1 MTRGGVSTGGH
12 RVDGLDRIPLPA
24 AACDSA
30 ARILWTNAQ
39 FDAIC
44 GHRDPN
50 EPELAALA
58 VPVEASAEMPSL
70 EQLASGE
77 SRPLEVELAGAHH
90 TMHVSVF
97 DEIYLCVFTP
107 GGTDQAYTDAYPP
120 AGARPPAVD
129 VESDAPAT
137 RDSKLLA
144 AFIRLSRELNL
155 AMREDEL
162 VKMFADVYEQ
172 LLPDTLVSIRLL
184 EPDRA
189 GLKLVYANGRLKEG
203 EREQLRVTAR
213 SLEEVDLDAAVRERL
228 RDEERIAE
236 VDEYET
242 VFLDSEGGFEVPL
255 CDRANF
261 YGTLNFEYRQPD
273 FDLRRD
279 QQLVIPLAHQMTA
292 ALRNARLLAETTF
305 LKDYLEK
312 LLDRANAPVLVL
324 DRRRRITVVNQAM
337 EQQTLHNR
345 EDILGEDFMALV
357 PEDDRP
363 RLLPGVID
371 AMRGQPTSNIEVRL
385 PKADGSGTAH
395 IAFNTATILSPFG
408 DIEGVIFVGQDLTEV
423 RQLQKQVIHTEKL
436 ATLGQVAA
444 GVAHELN
451 NPLTSITVY
460 GNYLLNRLMGEID
473 QADAER
479 LKRIVEAAERIQSFT
494 KDLVTYARPSGEEPT
509 LIQLD
514 DLIERALSFC
524 EHLIG
529 EHGAD
534 VTLDVAEEVPPV
546 YGIRGQL
553 EQVFVNLLTNACHS
567 LTGDGGSIVVSAK
580 PLGDDQVL
588 ITIEDSG
595 HGIAGEHL
603 EHVFEPFF
611 TTKDQGEGTGLGLSI
626 VRNILDN
633 HHAEIDVESE
643 LGRGTR
649 FKITMFAG

>member
-1 MTRGGVSTGGH
+1 VSTGGH
-12 RVDGLDRIPLPA
+12 RVDGLDRIPLPS

-30 ARILWTNAQ
+30 ARVLWTNSK
-39 FDAIC
+39 FDEIC
-44 GHRDPN
+44 GHRDPDQ
-50 EPELAALA
+50 PDLGALLTPVGDVDEL
-58 VPVEASAEMPSL
+58 PGL
-70 EQLASGE
+70 ESLASGDAQ
-77 SRPLEVELAGAHH
+77 PLVVALAGRLH

-107 GGTDQAYTDAYPP
+107 GGADSAYQGAYPP
-120 AGARPPAVD
+120 KPGPPRAAAREASPAQ
-129 VESDAPAT
+129 
-137 RDSKLLA
+137 DSTLLA

-162 VKMFADVYEQ
+162 VKMFANVFEE
-172 LLPDTLVSIRLL
+172 LLPDRLVSIRLL
-184 EPDRA
+184 EPERS

-203 EREQLRVTAR
+203 EREQLRITT
-213 SLEEVDLDAAVRERL
+213 STLEEVDLATEVRERL
-228 RDEERIAE
+228 GSEGRIVESERYE
-236 VDEYET
+236 PVFVD
-242 VFLDSEGGFEVPL
+242 SAGGFEVPL
-255 CDRANF
+255 CDRDSF
-261 YGTLNFEYRQPD
+261 YGSLNFEHREGASPID
-273 FDLRRD
+273 DD
-279 QQLVIPLAHQMTA
+279 QKLVIPLAHQMTA
-292 ALRNARLLAETTF
+292 ALRNARLLAETMF
-305 LKDYLEK
+305 LKEYLEK

-345 EDILGEDFMALV
+345 EDILGEDFMSLV
-357 PEDDRP
+357 PESDRN

-371 AMRGQPTSNIEVRL
+371 AMRGQSTSNIEVRL

-460 GNYLLNRLMGEID
+460 GNYLVNRLEGEID
-473 QADAER
+473 SADTER

-534 VTLDVAEEVPPV
+534 VTLDVAESVPAV

-567 LTGDGGSIVVSAK
+567 LSGEGGNIVVAAK
-580 PLGDDQVL
+580 PVGDDQVL
-588 ITIEDSG
+588 ITIEDNG
-595 HGIAGEHL
+595 HGISAEHV

-633 HHAEIDVESE
+633 HHAEINVESE

>member
-1 MTRGGVSTGGH
+1 VSTGGH
-12 RVDGLDRIPLPA
+12 RVGGLDRIPLPA
-24 AACDSA
+24 VACDSA
-30 ARILWTNAQ
+30 ARILWTNGK
-39 FDAIC
+39 FDALC
-44 GHRDPN
+44 GHRDP
-50 EPELAALA
+50 ERPELGALVA
-58 VPVEASAEMPSL
+58 TVGEGEGMSSL
-70 EQLASGE
+70 EDLAGGDAQ
-77 SRPLEVELAGAHH
+77 PLEVGLAGRPH

-107 GGTDQAYTDAYPP
+107 GGPDQSYTGGYAPSAAQQPP
-120 AGARPPAVD
+120 EPVVGDPALH
-129 VESDAPAT
+129 
-137 RDSKLLA
+137 DSTLLA
-144 AFIRLSRELNL
+144 SFIRLSRELNL

-162 VKMFADVYEQ
+162 VKLFADVFEQ
-172 LLPDTLVSIRLL
+172 LLPDRLVCIRLL
-184 EPDRA
+184 EPERA
-189 GLKLVYANGRLKEG
+189 GLRLVYANGRLKEG
-203 EREQLRVTAR
+203 EREQLRVTAGA
-213 SLEEVDLDAAVRERL
+213 LDCADLAADVRERL
-228 RDEERIAE
+228 GREERLVE
-236 VDEYET
+236 VQGYET
-242 VFLDSEGGFEVPL
+242 VFVGSGGGFEVPL
-255 CDRANF
+255 CDRSNF
-261 YGTLNFEYRQPD
+261 YGTLNFEYRESPSD
-273 FDLRRD
+273 IESD
-279 QQLVIPLAHQMTA
+279 QRLVVPLAHQMTA
-292 ALRNARLLAETTF
+292 ALRNARLLAETMF

-324 DRRRRITVVNQAM
+324 DRRRRITVINQAM
-337 EQQTLHNR
+337 ERQTLHNR
-345 EDILGEDFMALV
+345 EDILGEDFMSLV
-357 PEDDRP
+357 PEDDRS

-371 AMRGQPTSNIEVRL
+371 AMRGQPTANIEVRL

-460 GNYLLNRLMGEID
+460 GNYLLNRLLGEIEP
-473 QADAER
+473 ADSER

-509 LIQLD
+509 LIRLD
-514 DLIERALSFC
+514 ELIERALSFC

-534 VTLDVAEEVPPV
+534 VTLDVAEDVPPV

-553 EQVFVNLLTNACHS
+553 EQVFVNLLTNACHA
-567 LTGDGGSIVVSAK
+567 LVGKGGSIVIAAG
-580 PLGDDQVL
+580 PANDDQVV
-588 ITIEDSG
+588 ITVEDTG
-595 HGIAGEHL
+595 HGIAAEHI

-611 TTKDQGEGTGLGLSI
+611 STKDQGEGTGLGLSI

-633 HHAEIDVESE
+633 HHAEISVESE
-643 LGRGTR
+643 PGRGTK